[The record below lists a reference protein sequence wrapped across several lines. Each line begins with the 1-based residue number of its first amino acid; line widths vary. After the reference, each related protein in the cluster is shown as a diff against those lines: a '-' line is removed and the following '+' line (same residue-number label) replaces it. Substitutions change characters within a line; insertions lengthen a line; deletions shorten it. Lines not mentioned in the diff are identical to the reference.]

1 MLIDS
6 VIIGLTKNGVGIKP
20 SYSLTIYGHGTLN
33 YYGIENV
40 KVKGKVEEKIEKD
53 KIILLLSE
61 FKNSGFFSIPD
72 VYFVD
77 KDAFRS
83 FTTLSISLP
92 ISEGEMKTK
101 SLTYYDDE
109 NVPYELRK
117 IEMKIDELV
126 DSDRWVKLSPV
137 VEPELEEK
145 KEAISFKKEEKK
157 KTSSSKIEEAK
168 KEMDRTQR

>member
-6 VIIGLTKNGVGIKP
+6 VIISLTRNGVGVKP
-20 SYSLTIYGHGTLN
+20 SYSLTIYGYGTLN
-33 YYGIENV
+33 YYGVENV
-40 KVKGKVEEKIEKD
+40 KVKGKVEEKIERD

-92 ISEGEMKTK
+92 ISENEMKTK

-117 IEMKIDELV
+117 IEMKIDELA
-126 DSDRWVKLSPV
+126 DSDKWVKILSN

-145 KEAISFKKEEKK
+145 KEVTSFKKEEKK
-157 KTSSSKIEEAK
+157 KTSSSKIDEAK
-168 KEMDRTQR
+168 KLMDRMER